1 MTFIS
6 TVAAHEATGYLKQGY
21 DYWQDKLGQ
30 VPNVVRAVSLRP
42 ESLRVSDDFRNS
54 VTFGASNLGR
64 RREEL
69 IATLISDLVQCH
81 Y

>member
-1 MTFIS
+1 MTFIR
-6 TVAAHEATGYLKQGY
+6 TVTPGEAIGHLQQVYAF
-21 DYWQDKLGQ
+21 WQEKLGQ
-30 VPNVVRAVSLRP
+30 VPNVVKAVSLRP
-42 ESLRVSDDFRNS
+42 ESLRVSDDFRNN
-54 VTFGASNLGR
+54 VTFGASQLGR

>member
-1 MTFIS
+1 MTFIR
-6 TVAAHEATGYLKQGY
+6 TVAPGEATGHLKQVY
-21 DYWQDKLGQ
+21 DFWQEKLGQ
-30 VPNVVRAVSLRP
+30 VPNVIKAVSLRP
-42 ESLRVSDDFRNS
+42 ESLRVSDDFRNN
-54 VTFGASNLGR
+54 VTFGASQLGR